1 MARQDLE
8 KRSFEWGG
16 RSFEYS
22 VRRSQRARRASIHV
36 SWKKGVEV
44 VLPWRASERSVDSF
58 LYEKREWIVQ
68 RIAEIE
74 EIKTEIP
81 RRQLVSGA
89 VVPVMDS
96 YLYLKINVEPGRKKS
111 FAREVEGQIVVRVA
125 DVAQVRQVLVHWY
138 RKEAKRV
145 FVDMAD
151 ELADLIGVR
160 VTNVSIREQATQW
173 GSCGRGGRLAFNW
186 RLLLAPEKMA
196 RYVAA
201 HEVAHIKQSNHSRAF
216 WETVAFLD
224 PEYKTHRMWL
234 KKNEHRLVL

>member
-1 MARQDLE
+1 
-8 KRSFEWGG
+8 
-16 RSFEYS
+16 
-22 VRRSQRARRASIHV
+22 
-36 SWKKGVEV
+36 
-44 VLPWRASERSVDSF
+44 
-58 LYEKREWIVQ
+58 
-68 RIAEIE
+68 
-74 EIKTEIP
+74 
-81 RRQLVSGA
+81 
-89 VVPVMDS
+89 MDS

-201 HEVAHIKQSNHSRAF
+201 HEVAHLKQLNHSARFYEILGTLLPDYKARA
-216 WETVAFLD
+216 ALLRQS
-224 PEYKTHRMWL
+224 PE
-234 KKNEHRLVL
+234 